1 MCKVIVIG
9 CPGAGKSTFAR
20 KLRNATNLP
29 LYYLDMLWH
38 KEDKTNISREEFDTK
53 LKDVLKKDK
62 WIIDGNYL
70 RTLEMRLKECD
81 TVFLLDYPLEVCLDG
96 AKSRIGKKREDMPW
110 VESELDEEFKKF
122 IEDFSKD
129 QLPQV
134 YELIE
139 KYSENRKI
147 IVFKS
152 RAEAEEYIKYNEK
165 GGKIMGE
172 LSDLPNIGKVVEEQ
186 LNQVGIYNLK
196 DSNIQPSAE

>member
-1 MCKVIVIG
+1 MRKVIVIG

-62 WIIDGNYL
+62 WIIDGNYP

-110 VESELDEEFKKF
+110 VQSELDEEDLK
-122 IEDFSKD
+122 S
-129 QLPQV
+129 V
-134 YELIE
+134 GSLI
-139 KYSENRKI
+139 YSEEISDVFEILHYPSYVKI
-147 IVFKS
+147 QYLQ
-152 RAEAEEYIKYNEK
+152 EEINGYN
-165 GGKIMGE
+165 
-172 LSDLPNIGKVVEEQ
+172 
-186 LNQVGIYNLK
+186 
-196 DSNIQPSAE
+196 

>member
-1 MCKVIVIG
+1 MRKVIVIG

-20 KLRNATNLP
+20 KLRDATNLP

-53 LKDVLKKDK
+53 LNDIIKKDN

-110 VESELDEEFKKF
+110 VESELDEEFKQF
-122 IEDFSKD
+122 IEDFSKE

-152 RAEAEEYIKYNEK
+152 RAEEEEYIN
-165 GGKIMGE
+165 
-172 LSDLPNIGKVVEEQ
+172 SKV
-186 LNQVGIYNLK
+186 
-196 DSNIQPSAE
+196 

>member
-1 MCKVIVIG
+1 MRKVIIIG

-20 KLRNATNLP
+20 KLRDDTNLP

-53 LKDVLKKDK
+53 LNDILKKDK

-70 RTLEMRLKECD
+70 RTLKMRLKECD

-110 VESELDEEFKKF
+110 VETELDEEFKQF
-122 IEDFSKD
+122 IEDFSKE

-134 YELIE
+134 YELLD
-139 KYSENRKI
+139 KYSEELNI
-147 IVFKS
+147 IIFKS
-152 RAEAEEYIKYNEK
+152 RVEAEEYNKIVIKNK
-165 GGKIMGE
+165 KM
-172 LSDLPNIGKVVEEQ
+172 
-186 LNQVGIYNLK
+186 NL
-196 DSNIQPSAE
+196 

>member
-1 MCKVIVIG
+1 MRKVIVIG

-20 KLRNATNLP
+20 KLRDDTNLP

-53 LKDVLKKDK
+53 LNDILKKDK

-110 VESELDEEFKKF
+110 VETELDEEFKQF
-122 IEDFSKD
+122 IEDFSKE

-134 YELIE
+134 YELLD
-139 KYSENRKI
+139 KYSEELNI
-147 IVFKS
+147 IIFKS
-152 RAEAEEYIKYNEK
+152 RVEAEKYN
-165 GGKIMGE
+165 KIVIKNKKM
-172 LSDLPNIGKVVEEQ
+172 
-186 LNQVGIYNLK
+186 NL
-196 DSNIQPSAE
+196 

>member
-1 MCKVIVIG
+1 MREVIVIG

-20 KLRNATNLP
+20 KLRDATNLP

-53 LKDVLKKDK
+53 LNDIIKKDN

-110 VESELDEEFKKF
+110 VESELDEEFKQF
-122 IEDFSKD
+122 IEDFSKS

-134 YELIE
+134 YELLD
-139 KYSENRKI
+139 KYSEKRNI
-147 IVFKS
+147 IIFKS
-152 RAEAEEYIKYNEK
+152 RVEAEKYTN
-165 GGKIMGE
+165 
-172 LSDLPNIGKVVEEQ
+172 SKV
-186 LNQVGIYNLK
+186 
-196 DSNIQPSAE
+196 